1 MKIGVVSGGLAKLS
15 LDEMLDR
22 SLELG
27 MSGVEVNTGG
37 WSTAPH
43 CDLARLIA
51 SNQERREFA
60 AAFRA
65 RGLDIVALNANGNPL
80 HPTDPIQ
87 ADCLRDTIRL
97 AGELGVKTVCA
108 MSGLPAG
115 GPGDK
120 LPNWVVVSWPP
131 EVQETLNYQWND
143 VLFPFWREMV
153 ELARQSGVEQIALEL
168 CGHQCV
174 YNVPTLMM
182 LRSEVGPTVGA
193 NVDPSHLFW
202 MGADPLASVAALKE
216 AIHHVHVKDTLI
228 NQRVQP
234 TMGLLDNGAI
244 ADVAGRSWSY
254 VTPGF
259 GHPEG
264 WWRSFVYELRMAGY
278 DGWLSVEHE
287 DFLVA
292 NVEGLRATVEMLKK
306 FLPVAPSDFSL
317 QQI

>member
-1 MKIGVVSGGLAKLS
+1 MKISVVSDSLARLS
-15 LDEMLDR
+15 FEDMLDT

-27 MSGVEVNTGG
+27 MGGVEVNTGG
-37 WSTAPH
+37 WSTSPH
-43 CDLARLIA
+43 VDLPRLL
-51 SNQERREFA
+51 SSSWERRAFS
-60 AAFRA
+60 AAFES
-65 RGLDIVALNANGNPL
+65 RGLEIVALNANGNPV
-80 HPTDPIQ
+80 HPTDTSQ
-87 ADCLRDTIRL
+87 AECLRDTIRL
-97 AGELGVKTVCA
+97 AGELGVTTVCT

-115 GPGDK
+115 GPGDR

-143 VLFPFWREMV
+143 VLFPFWYEIV
-153 ELARQSGVEQIALEL
+153 ELSRQNGVRQIALEL

-182 LRSEVGPTVGA
+182 LRSEVGPSVGA
-193 NVDPSHLFW
+193 NLDPSHLFW
-202 MGADPLASVAALKE
+202 MGADPLASIAALKD
-216 AIHHVHVKDTLI
+216 AIHHVHVKDTLL

-278 DGWLSVEHE
+278 DGWLSLEHE
-287 DFLVA
+287 DFLLS
-292 NVEGLRATVEMLKK
+292 NVEGLRTTVKMLEG

>member
-1 MKIGVVSGGLAKLS
+1 MKIGVVSDSLAKLS
-15 LDEMLDR
+15 LEEMLDKAV
-22 SLELG
+22 ELG
-27 MSGVEVNTGG
+27 VSGVEVNAGG

-43 CDLARLIA
+43 FDLDAMLSSAQARRDF
-51 SNQERREFA
+51 QD
-60 AAFRA
+60 AFDS
-65 RGLDIVALNANGNPL
+65 RGLEIIALNASGNPL
-80 HPTDPIQ
+80 HPVDTAQ
-87 ADCLRDTIRL
+87 ADCLRNTIRV
-97 AGELGVKTVCA
+97 AGELGVTTVCT

-115 GPGDK
+115 GPGDR

-143 VLFPFWREMV
+143 VLFPFWRDTV
-153 ELARQSGVEQIALEL
+153 ELASECGVEQIALEL

-193 NVDPSHLFW
+193 NLDPSHLFW
-202 MGADPLASVAALKE
+202 MSADPLASIAALKD
-216 AIHHVHVKDTLI
+216 AIHHVHVKDTLL

-259 GHPEG
+259 GHPDG

-278 DGWLSVEHE
+278 DSWLSIEHE

-292 NVEGLRATVEMLKK
+292 NVEGIRMTMEMFRK
-306 FLPVAPSDFSL
+306 FLPVAPSDFAL

>member
-1 MKIGVVSGGLAKLS
+1 MKIGVVSDSLAKLP
-15 LDEMLDR
+15 LREMLDQVAQ
-22 SLELG
+22 LG

-43 CDLARLIA
+43 FDLDIMLA
-51 SNQERREFA
+51 SAQARREFRDEFQRRNLEIA
-60 AAFRA
+60 
-65 RGLDIVALNANGNPL
+65 ALNANGNPVHPVDPTQAECL
-80 HPTDPIQ
+80 HN
-87 ADCLRDTIRL
+87 TIRV
-97 AGELGVKTVCA
+97 AGELGVKTVCT

-115 GPGDK
+115 GPGDR

-143 VLFPFWREMV
+143 VLFPFWRDTV
-153 ELARQSGVEQIALEL
+153 ELARQCGVEQIALEL

-182 LRSEVGPTVGA
+182 LRSEVGPIVGA
-193 NVDPSHLFW
+193 NFDPSHLFW
-202 MGADPLASVAALKE
+202 MGADPLASIAALKD
-216 AIHHVHVKDTLI
+216 AVQHVHIKDTLL

-264 WWRSFVYELRMAGY
+264 CGGRSSTNCEWSVMTAGCP
-278 DGWLSVEHE
+278 WNTRTS
-287 DFLVA
+287 
-292 NVEGLRATVEMLKK
+292 
-306 FLPVAPSDFSL
+306 
-317 QQI
+317 

>member
-1 MKIGVVSGGLAKLS
+1 MKIGVVSDSLAKLP
-15 LDEMLDR
+15 LGEMLDQVVQ
-22 SLELG
+22 LG

-43 CDLARLIA
+43 FDLDGMLA
-51 SNQERREFA
+51 SAQTRREFHQE
-60 AAFRA
+60 FQR
-65 RGLDIVALNANGNPL
+65 RGLEIVALNANGNPL
-80 HPTDPIQ
+80 HPVDATQ
-87 ADCLRDTIRL
+87 AACLHKTIRV
-97 AGELGVKTVCA
+97 AGELGVKTVCT

-115 GPGDK
+115 GPGDR

-143 VLFPFWREMV
+143 VLFPFWRDTV
-153 ELARQSGVEQIALEL
+153 ELARLCGVEQIALEL

-193 NVDPSHLFW
+193 NLDPSHLFW
-202 MGADPLASVAALKE
+202 MAADPLASIAALKD
-216 AIHHVHVKDTLI
+216 AIQHVHIKDTLL

-264 WWRSFVYELRMAGY
+264 WWRSFVYELRMVGY

-292 NVEGLRATVEMLKK
+292 NVEGLRTTIEMFRK

>member
-1 MKIGVVSGGLAKLS
+1 MKIGVVSDSLAKLS
-15 LDEMLDR
+15 FGDMLDMA
-22 SLELG
+22 SKLG
-27 MSGVEVNTGG
+27 MSGVEINTGG

-43 CDLARLIA
+43 LDLDRLLA
-51 SNQERREFA
+51 SGAERREFA
-60 AAFRA
+60 AAFEG
-65 RGLDIVALNANGNPL
+65 RGLEIVALNANGNPL
-80 HPTDPIQ
+80 HPTDSSQ
-87 ADCLRDTIRL
+87 SECLRDTIRL
-97 AGELGVKTVCA
+97 AGALGVKTVCT

-115 GPGDK
+115 GPGDR

-153 ELARQSGVEQIALEL
+153 ELARQNGVEQIALEL
-168 CGHQCV
+168 CGQQCV

-193 NVDPSHLFW
+193 NLDPSHLFW
-202 MGADPLASVAALKE
+202 MGADPLASVAALKD
-216 AIHHVHVKDTLI
+216 AIQHVHVKDTLL

-259 GHPEG
+259 GHTEG

-292 NVEGLRATVEMLKK
+292 NVEGLGSTVEMLRR

-317 QQI
+317 QPI

>member
-1 MKIGVVSGGLAKLS
+1 MKIGVVSDTLAKLPF
-15 LDEMLDR
+15 EAMLDKAI
-22 SLELG
+22 ELG
-27 MSGVEVNTGG
+27 ISGVEVNTGG

-43 CDLARLIA
+43 VDLKALLESRIARRDFMEAFESKGLEIA
-51 SNQERREFA
+51 
-60 AAFRA
+60 
-65 RGLDIVALNANGNPL
+65 ALNANGNPL
-80 HPTDPIQ
+80 HPMDATQ
-87 ADCLRDTIRL
+87 AACLRDTIRL
-97 AGELGVKTVCA
+97 AGELGVGTVCT

-115 GPGDK
+115 GPDDK

-143 VLFPFWREMV
+143 VLFPFWRDTV
-153 ELARQSGVEQIALEL
+153 ELARRCGVEQIALEL

-174 YNVPTLMM
+174 YNVSTLML
-182 LRSEVGPTVGA
+182 LRSEVGATVGA
-193 NVDPSHLFW
+193 NLDPSHLFW
-202 MGADPLASVAALKE
+202 MGADPLASVAALKD
-216 AIHHVHVKDTLI
+216 AIHHVHIKDTLL

-264 WWRSFVYELRMAGY
+264 WWRLFVYELRMAGY

-287 DFLVA
+287 DFLIA
-292 NVEGLRATVEMLKK
+292 NLEGLRTTVEMLRG
-306 FLPVAPSDFSL
+306 FVPVLPSDFSL

>member
-1 MKIGVVSGGLAKLS
+1 MKIGVVSDSLAKLP
-15 LDEMLDR
+15 LGEMLDQVVQ
-22 SLELG
+22 LG

-43 CDLARLIA
+43 FDLDAMLA
-51 SNQERREFA
+51 SAQTRREFRQE
-60 AAFRA
+60 FQS
-65 RGLDIVALNANGNPL
+65 RGLEIVALNANGNPL
-80 HPTDPIQ
+80 HPTDATQ
-87 ADCLRDTIRL
+87 ADCLHDTIRV
-97 AGELGVKTVCA
+97 AGELGVRTVCT

-115 GPGDK
+115 GPGDR

-143 VLFPFWREMV
+143 VLFPFWRDTV
-153 ELARQSGVEQIALEL
+153 SLARQCGVEQIALEL

-193 NVDPSHLFW
+193 NLDPSHLFW
-202 MGADPLASVAALKE
+202 MGADPLASIAALKD
-216 AIHHVHVKDTLI
+216 AIQHVHIKDTLL

-259 GHPEG
+259 GHTEG
-264 WWRSFVYELRMAGY
+264 WWRSFVYELRMVGY

-292 NVEGLRATVEMLKK
+292 NVEGLRTTMDMFRK

>member
-1 MKIGVVSGGLAKLS
+1 MRIGVVSDSLAKLS
-15 LDEMLDR
+15 FDHMLDK

-27 MSGVEVNTGG
+27 MAGVEVNTGG

-43 CDLARLIA
+43 VDLARMMA
-51 SNQERREFA
+51 SSQERREFA
-60 AAFRA
+60 AAFQS
-65 RGLDIVALNANGNPL
+65 RGLEIIALNANGNPL
-80 HPTDPIQ
+80 HPTDPSQ
-87 ADCLRDTIRL
+87 AECLHDTIRL
-97 AGELGVKTVCA
+97 AGELGVKTVCT
-108 MSGLPAG
+108 MSGLPGG
-115 GPGDK
+115 GPGER

-143 VLFPFWREMV
+143 VLFPFWREVV
-153 ELARQSGVEQIALEL
+153 ELARENGVEQIALEL

-202 MGADPLASVAALKE
+202 MGADPLASVAALRD
-216 AIHHVHVKDTLI
+216 AVHHVHIKDTLL

-234 TMGLLDNGAI
+234 TMGLLDYGAV

-264 WWRSFVYELRMAGY
+264 WWRSFVYELRMVGY

-292 NVEGLRATVEMLKK
+292 NLEGLRTTVDMLKK
-306 FLPVAPSDFSL
+306 FIPVAPSDFSL
-317 QQI
+317 QTI